1 MIIKT
6 SISLITYY
14 TKNASIGST
23 LSPIYLSNFNIL
35 HFYLCIFSS
44 KGDIYLVSG
53 PDGTVTPPS
62 SYDML
67 SLEERS
73 NLLASV
79 CGVILTGSKKFCTKS
94 KRCPIHTDSQ
104 RREIR
109 MRWLTNDEEID
120 IDR

>member
-1 MIIKT
+1 MYTQLKKPVLPDRLLARLLYYFALL
-6 SISLITYY
+6 SI
-14 TKNASIGST
+14 
-23 LSPIYLSNFNIL
+23 
-35 HFYLCIFSS
+35 FYS

-109 MRWLTNDEEID
+109 MRWLSNDEEID